1 MRNILQM
8 DLSSFSR
15 YLMKYSLTIL
25 ILFVFTSNVFSQEC
39 DETTRARMIKS
50 GLSDKTI
57 EEQCGKIDD
66 EENISE
72 KIEKT
77 EDDLKISDES
87 KKPYQ
92 VQIILFSS
100 LGSGISLYYNF
111 KNDIWFGIDSQ
122 STSGSASATIT
133 SSSGNNKYEGNLN
146 FSTNYLSARYYLVES
161 MPSFFIQ
168 GGLISRSW
176 TMETVS
182 IKVSNND
189 KIGTYITKY
198 PSSALNIGLG
208 WNWISDQ
215 GISGGIHIIGIV
227 GGSPLHTY
235 EMESGWTCS
244 DSCKASYETAIDEL
258 NTNSTLH
265 LNIGYNFN
273 F

>member
-1 MRNILQM
+1 MNK
-8 DLSSFSR
+8 
-15 YLMKYSLTIL
+15 KYITLTICLL
-25 ILFVFTSNVFSQEC
+25 ISLNAFSKEC
-39 DETTRARMIKS
+39 DDETKARMIKA
-50 GLSDKTI
+50 G
-57 EEQCGKIDD
+57 
-66 EENISE
+66 
-72 KIEKT
+72 
-77 EDDLKISDES
+77 ISDETIEKECGSNQEKS
-87 KKPYQ
+87 KVLEKKEAEKVSDENHKTYQ
-92 VQIILFSS
+92 AQIILLSS
-100 LGSGISLYYNF
+100 LGSGVSLYYNF

-122 STSGSASATIT
+122 STSASATTT
-133 SSSGNNKYEGNLN
+133 SSSGNTKYEGDLN

-182 IKVSNND
+182 IKASNNE

-215 GISGGIHIIGIV
+215 GISGGIHFISIV

-244 DSCKASYETAIDEL
+244 DSCKASYETAIDEVVP
-258 NTNSTLH
+258 TSTGH
-265 LNIGYNFN
+265 VNIGYNFN

>member
-1 MRNILQM
+1 M
-8 DLSSFSR
+8 
-15 YLMKYSLTIL
+15 
-25 ILFVFTSNVFSQEC
+25 
-39 DETTRARMIKS
+39 KS
-50 GLSDKTI
+50 GISDKTI
-57 EEQCGKIDD
+57 EEQCGKIG
-66 EENISE
+66 EEEQVSE
-72 KIEKT
+72 KLEKT

-122 STSGSASATIT
+122 STSASASSTFT
-133 SSSGNNKYEGNLN
+133 TGTKSEVNVN
-146 FSTNYLSARYYLVES
+146 FSTNYLNARYYLIES

-168 GGLISRSW
+168 GGLVSRSW
-176 TMETVS
+176 TIESVS
-182 IKVSNND
+182 TNVSKNEKV
-189 KIGTYITKY
+189 GTYKTKY

-215 GISGGIHIIGIV
+215 GISGGIHFIGIV

-258 NTNSTLH
+258 VPTSTGH
-265 LNIGYNFN
+265 VNIGYNFN

>member
-1 MRNILQM
+1 MWQNRW
-8 DLSSFSR
+8 
-15 YLMKYSLTIL
+15 
-25 ILFVFTSNVFSQEC
+25 
-39 DETTRARMIKS
+39 
-50 GLSDKTI
+50 G
-57 EEQCGKIDD
+57 GKV
-66 EENISE
+66 SE

-92 VQIILFSS
+92 VQIILLSS
-100 LGSGISLYYNF
+100 FGSGISLYYYF

-122 STSGSASATIT
+122 STSASASSTFT
-133 SSSGNNKYEGNLN
+133 TGTKSEVNVN
-146 FSTNYLSARYYLVES
+146 FSTNYLNARYYLIES

-168 GGLISRSW
+168 GGLVSRSW
-176 TMETVS
+176 TIELVES
-182 IKVSNND
+182 RVSNNETL
-189 KIGTYITKY
+189 GTYITKY

-215 GISGGIHIIGIV
+215 GISGGIHFINLV

-244 DSCKASYETAIDEL
+244 DSCKASYETAVDEFVP
-258 NTNSTLH
+258 TSTGH
-265 LNIGYNFN
+265 VNIGYNFN

>member
-1 MRNILQM
+1 MKHLLILLSFLL
-8 DLSSFSR
+8 LSSPLYGQS
-15 YLMKYSLTIL
+15 
-25 ILFVFTSNVFSQEC
+25 EC
-39 DETTRARMIKS
+39 YEATRARMIKS
-50 GLSDKTI
+50 GISDKTI
-57 EEQCGKIDD
+57 EEQCGKIG
-66 EENISE
+66 EKEQVSE
-72 KIEKT
+72 KLEKT

-92 VQIILFSS
+92 AQIILLSS
-100 LGSGISLYYNF
+100 LGSGISLYYYF

-122 STSGSASATIT
+122 STSASASAT

-146 FSTNYLSARYYLVES
+146 FSTNYLSARYYLIES

-182 IKVSNND
+182 IKASNNE

-215 GISGGIHIIGIV
+215 GMSGGIHFIGIV

-235 EMESGWTCS
+235 EMESG
-244 DSCKASYETAIDEL
+244 
-258 NTNSTLH
+258 
-265 LNIGYNFN
+265 
-273 F
+273 

>member
-1 MRNILQM
+1 MKNILQM
-8 DLSSFSR
+8 DLPSFSR

-50 GLSDKTI
+50 GISDKAI
-57 EEQCGKIDD
+57 EEQCGKIG
-66 EENISE
+66 EEEKVSE

-92 VQIILFSS
+92 AQIILLSS
-100 LGSGISLYYNF
+100 LGSGISLYYYF

-122 STSGSASATIT
+122 STSLSETAI
-133 SSSGNNKYEGNLN
+133 SGDRKYEGILN
-146 FSTNYLSARYYLVES
+146 FSTNYLNVRYYLIES
-161 MPSFFIQ
+161 TPSFFIQ
-168 GGLISRSW
+168 GGLVSRSW
-176 TMETVS
+176 TIETVS
-182 IKVSNND
+182 TRVSGNN
-189 KIGTYITKY
+189 KIGTYKTKY

-215 GISGGIHIIGIV
+215 GISGGIHFINLV

-244 DSCKASYETAIDEL
+244 DSCKASYETTVDEFVP
-258 NTNSTLH
+258 TSTVH
-265 LNIGYNFN
+265 VNIGYNFN

>member
-1 MRNILQM
+1 MKNILQM
-8 DLSSFSR
+8 DLPSFSR

-50 GLSDKTI
+50 GISDKAI
-57 EEQCGKIDD
+57 EEQCGKIG
-66 EENISE
+66 EEEKVSE

-92 VQIILFSS
+92 AQIILLSS
-100 LGSGISLYYNF
+100 LGSGISLYYYF

-122 STSGSASATIT
+122 STSASATTT
-133 SSSGNNKYEGNLN
+133 SSSGNTKYEGNLN

-182 IKVSNND
+182 IKASNNE

-215 GISGGIHIIGIV
+215 GVSGGIHFISIV

-244 DSCKASYETAIDEL
+244 DSCKANYETAVDEVVPS
-258 NTNSTLH
+258 STAH
-265 LNIGYNFN
+265 VNIGYNFN

>member
-1 MRNILQM
+1 
-8 DLSSFSR
+8 
-15 YLMKYSLTIL
+15 MKHIL
-25 ILFVFTSNVFSQEC
+25 IILSLFLFTSPLFGQSEC

-50 GLSDKTI
+50 GISDKTI
-57 EEQCGKIDD
+57 EEQCGKIG
-66 EENISE
+66 EKEKVSENV
-72 KIEKT
+72 EKT

-92 VQIILFSS
+92 VQIILLSS

-122 STSGSASATIT
+122 STSGSASA
-133 SSSGNNKYEGNLN
+133 SSSTSTGTKSEVNVN
-146 FSTNYLSARYYLVES
+146 FSTNYLNARYYLIES

-168 GGLISRSW
+168 GGLVSRSW
-176 TMETVS
+176 TIELVES
-182 IKVSNND
+182 RVSNNETL
-189 KIGTYITKY
+189 GTYITKY

-215 GISGGIHIIGIV
+215 GMSGGIHFISIV

-244 DSCKASYETAIDEL
+244 DSCKANYETAVDEVVPS
-258 NTNSTLH
+258 STAH
-265 LNIGYNFN
+265 VNIGYNFN

>member
-1 MRNILQM
+1 M
-8 DLSSFSR
+8 DLPSFSR
-15 YLMKYSLTIL
+15 YFMKYLLTIL

-50 GLSDKTI
+50 GISDKTI
-57 EEQCGKIDD
+57 EEQCGKIG
-66 EENISE
+66 EEEKVAE

-92 VQIILFSS
+92 VQIILLSS

-122 STSGSASATIT
+122 STSGSASATFAT
-133 SSSGNNKYEGNLN
+133 GEKSEVNLN
-146 FSTNYLSARYYLVES
+146 FSTNYLNARYYLIES

-168 GGLISRSW
+168 GGLVSRSW
-176 TMETVS
+176 TIELVES
-182 IKVSNND
+182 REFNND
-189 KIGTYITKY
+189 KLGTYNTKY
-198 PSSALNIGLG
+198 PGSAINIGFG

-215 GISGGIHIIGIV
+215 GMSGGIHFIGVI

-235 EMESGWTCS
+235 ET
-244 DSCKASYETAIDEL
+244 DSSWICDDRCKASYETAIDEL

>member
-1 MRNILQM
+1 M
-8 DLSSFSR
+8 DLPLVFKSSI
-15 YLMKYSLTIL
+15 KYTFTIL
-25 ILFVFTSNVFSQEC
+25 IIFVFTTNGFSQEC
-39 DETTRARMIKS
+39 DEKTIARMIKS

-57 EEQCGKIDD
+57 EEQCGKIEKGGKVP
-66 EENISE
+66 EE
-72 KIEKT
+72 IENT
-77 EDDLKISDES
+77 EDDLTISDES

-92 VQIILFSS
+92 AQIILLSS
-100 LGSGISLYYNF
+100 LGSGISLYYYF

-122 STSGSASATIT
+122 STSASAT
-133 SSSGNNKYEGNLN
+133 SSNRSTKYEGNLN

-182 IKVSNND
+182 IKVSNNE

-215 GISGGIHIIGIV
+215 GFSGGIHFISIV

-235 EMESGWTCS
+235 EMESGWTC
-244 DSCKASYETAIDEL
+244 DDACKANYETAVDEVVP
-258 NTNSTLH
+258 TSTGH
-265 LNIGYNFN
+265 VNIGYNFN

>member
-8 DLSSFSR
+8 DLQSFSR
-15 YLMKYSLTIL
+15 NLMKYSLTIL

-50 GLSDKTI
+50 GISDKTI
-57 EEQCGKIDD
+57 EEQCGKIG
-66 EENISE
+66 EKEKVSENV
-72 KIEKT
+72 EKT

-92 VQIILFSS
+92 VQIILLSS

-122 STSGSASATIT
+122 SRSKFASSTSTTGTNSEANA
-133 SSSGNNKYEGNLN
+133 N
-146 FSTNYLSARYYLVES
+146 FSTNYLNARYYLIES

-168 GGLISRSW
+168 GGLVSRSW
-176 TMETVS
+176 TIELVES
-182 IKVSNND
+182 RYYNKD
-189 KIGTYITKY
+189 KLGTYNTKY
-198 PSSALNIGLG
+198 PGSAINIGFG

-215 GISGGIHIIGIV
+215 GMSGGIHFIGVI

-235 EMESGWTCS
+235 ETDSSWTC
-244 DSCKASYETAIDEL
+244 DDTCKANYETTVDEFVP
-258 NTNSTLH
+258 TSTLH
-265 LNIGYNFN
+265 INIGYNFN
-273 F
+273 Y

>member
-1 MRNILQM
+1 MRKILQM
-8 DLSSFSR
+8 DIPSSSR
-15 YLMKYSLTIL
+15 YLVKYTLTIL

-57 EEQCGKIDD
+57 EEQCGKIGD

-92 VQIILFSS
+92 VQIILLSS

-122 STSGSASATIT
+122 STSGSASA
-133 SSSGNNKYEGNLN
+133 SSSTSTGTKSEVNVN
-146 FSTNYLSARYYLVES
+146 FSTNYLNARYYLIES

-168 GGLISRSW
+168 GGLVSRSW
-176 TMETVS
+176 TIELVES
-182 IKVSNND
+182 RVSNNETL
-189 KIGTYITKY
+189 GTYSTKY
-198 PSSALNIGLG
+198 PGSAINMGLG

-215 GISGGIHIIGIV
+215 GMSGGIHFIGVI

-235 EMESGWTCS
+235 ETDSSWTC
-244 DSCKASYETAIDEL
+244 DDNCKANYETVIDEYVP
-258 NTNSTLH
+258 TSTGH
-265 LNIGYNFN
+265 VNIGYNFN

>member
-1 MRNILQM
+1 
-8 DLSSFSR
+8 
-15 YLMKYSLTIL
+15 MKYSLTIL

-50 GLSDKTI
+50 GISDKTI
-57 EEQCGKIDD
+57 EEQCGKIG
-66 EENISE
+66 EKEKVSENV
-72 KIEKT
+72 EKT

-92 VQIILFSS
+92 VQIILLSS

-122 STSGSASATIT
+122 STSGSASSTFT
-133 SSSGNNKYEGNLN
+133 TGTKSEVNVN
-146 FSTNYLSARYYLVES
+146 FSTNYLNARYYLIES

-168 GGLISRSW
+168 GGLVSRSW
-176 TMETVS
+176 TIELVES
-182 IKVSNND
+182 RVSNND
-189 KIGTYITKY
+189 KLGTYNTKY
-198 PSSALNIGLG
+198 PGSAINIGFG

-215 GISGGIHIIGIV
+215 GMSGGIHFINIV

-244 DSCKASYETAIDEL
+244 DTCKANYETTVDEL
-258 NTNSTLH
+258 VPTSTGH
-265 LNIGYNFN
+265 INIGYNFN
-273 F
+273 Y

>member
-1 MRNILQM
+1 MKNILQM
-8 DLSSFSR
+8 DLPSFSR

-57 EEQCGKIDD
+57 EEQCGKIG
-66 EENISE
+66 EEEKVPE

-92 VQIILFSS
+92 AQIILLSS
-100 LGSGISLYYNF
+100 LGSGISLYYYF

-122 STSGSASATIT
+122 STSASATTT
-133 SSSGNNKYEGNLN
+133 SSSGNTKYEGNLN

-182 IKVSNND
+182 TKVSNND
-189 KIGTYITKY
+189 KIGTYKTKY

-208 WNWISDQ
+208 WNWISNQ
-215 GISGGIHIIGIV
+215 GVSGGIHFISIV

-244 DSCKASYETAIDEL
+244 DSCKANYETAVDEVVPS
-258 NTNSTLH
+258 STAH
-265 LNIGYNFN
+265 VNIGYNFN

>member
-1 MRNILQM
+1 MKNILQM
-8 DLSSFSR
+8 DLPSFSR
-15 YLMKYSLTIL
+15 YLMKYLLTIL

-50 GLSDKTI
+50 GISDKTI
-57 EEQCGKIDD
+57 EEQCGKIG
-66 EENISE
+66 EEEKVSE

-122 STSGSASATIT
+122 STSASAT
-133 SSSGNNKYEGNLN
+133 SSNRSTKYEGNLN

-182 IKVSNND
+182 IKASNNE

-215 GISGGIHIIGIV
+215 GVSGGIHFISIV

-244 DSCKASYETAIDEL
+244 DSCKASYETAIDEVVP
-258 NTNSTLH
+258 TSTGH
-265 LNIGYNFN
+265 VNIGYNFN